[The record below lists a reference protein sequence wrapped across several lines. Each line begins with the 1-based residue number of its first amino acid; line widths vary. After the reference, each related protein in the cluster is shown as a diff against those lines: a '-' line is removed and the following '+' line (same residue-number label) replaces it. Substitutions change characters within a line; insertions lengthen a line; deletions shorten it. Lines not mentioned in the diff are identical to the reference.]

1 MGGKWVRVL
10 NFIVYLSKTSYMGG
24 VFILVVVPKDNKNFS
39 MYRELKRQDDFV
51 NNMVLDYG
59 NC

>member
-1 MGGKWVRVL
+1 MRVL
-10 NFIVYLSKTSYMGG
+10 NFIVNLSNTSYMRR
-24 VFILVVVPKDNKNFS
+24 VFVLVVVPKDNKNFS

-51 NNMVLDYG
+51 NYIVLDYG

>member
-1 MGGKWVRVL
+1 MRVS
-10 NFIVYLSKTSYMGG
+10 NFIVNLSNTSYMRG
-24 VFILVVVPKDNKNFS
+24 VFVLVVVPKRNKNFS

-51 NNMVLDYG
+51 NYIVLDYG